1 MSDEMVTK
9 ARPSARRRM
18 GCRPADIDLK
28 DIVRNSR
35 VCVTGGAG
43 FIGSHLCEVLSA
55 HNDVVVLENFATGKR
70 ENLKGIDVELVEG
83 SIMDPKALEEAFN
96 GVRYV
101 FHEAALASVPRS
113 VADPLASNTVNAEG
127 TLRVLMAARDMGVH
141 KVVYAS
147 SSSVYGDTP
156 TMPKEEEMKQSPLS
170 PYAVA
175 KLAGEQYCQVFWH
188 VYKLR
193 TAALRYF
200 NVFGPR
206 QDPNSQY
213 SAVIPKFIDGA
224 LAHRPLT
231 IFGDGE
237 QTRDFTYVLDVVQAN
252 LLAAVL
258 EESNGQVMNIARQER
273 ISLNDLAKLIF
284 KETGWDGK
292 ITYAPERMGDV
303 KHSLADISK
312 AKMLLGY
319 SSKYTVEEGIRLT
332 VESAKAR

>member
-1 MSDEMVTK
+1 
-9 ARPSARRRM
+9 M
-18 GCRPADIDLK
+18 GCRPADIALE

-43 FIGSHLCEVLSA
+43 FIGSHLCEVLTK
-55 HNDVVVLENFATGKR
+55 HNEVVVLDNLSTGKQA
-70 ENLKGIDVELVEG
+70 NLEGINVEFIEG
-83 SIMDPKALEEAFN
+83 SILDPKALEKAFE

-101 FHEAALASVPRS
+101 FHEGALASVPRS
-113 VADPLASNTVNAEG
+113 IDDPVSSNAVNAEG
-127 TLRVLMAARDMGVH
+127 TLRVLMAARKMGVH

-156 TMPKEEEMKQSPLS
+156 TMPKEEEMKQTPLS

-175 KLAGEQYCQVFWH
+175 KLAGEQYCQVFWS
-188 VYKLR
+188 VYRLR

-206 QDPNSQY
+206 QDPSSQY
-213 SAVIPKFIDGA
+213 SAVIPKFIESA
-224 LAHRPLT
+224 LARRPLT

-258 EESNGQVMNIARQER
+258 EESNGQVINIARQES
-273 ISLNDLAKLIF
+273 ISLNQLAAIIF
-284 KETGWDGK
+284 KEADWEEGTLVH
-292 ITYAPERMGDV
+292 APERVGDV

-312 AKMLLGY
+312 AKMRLGY
-319 SSKYTVEEGIRLT
+319 TPKFTVEEGIRLT
-332 VESAKAR
+332 VQQAKSR